1 MYKHTTAFVEE
12 RKMQIIE
19 SLISA
24 TMNNLV
30 QVSPFV
36 EQITK
41 VNYLGKDFNFIKHL
55 LWSFHPLLST
65 WIGHSFLFIFNIVF
79 IEFPVLFLHLFCLF
93 CLSVKFAISCIMWHY
108 QNLSFPSKVQNA
120 ATLWVTFLCTL
131 VPQSCYQQNN

>member
-30 QVSPFV
+30 QLSPFV

-41 VNYLGKDFNFIKHL
+41 VNYLGKDFNFMKYL
-55 LWSFHPLLST
+55 L
-65 WIGHSFLFIFNIVF
+65 
-79 IEFPVLFLHLFCLF
+79 
-93 CLSVKFAISCIMWHY
+93 
-108 QNLSFPSKVQNA
+108 
-120 ATLWVTFLCTL
+120 
-131 VPQSCYQQNN
+131 